1 MKLLCLLGVH
11 KWMLGILVTDKKGTP
26 SNLYRRCERC
36 HKIQV
41 TIKPKKYHP
50 VKYEWVAYGEKI
62 NVK

>member
-1 MKLLCLLGVH
+1 
-11 KWMLGILVTDKKGTP
+11 MLGILVTDKKGTP